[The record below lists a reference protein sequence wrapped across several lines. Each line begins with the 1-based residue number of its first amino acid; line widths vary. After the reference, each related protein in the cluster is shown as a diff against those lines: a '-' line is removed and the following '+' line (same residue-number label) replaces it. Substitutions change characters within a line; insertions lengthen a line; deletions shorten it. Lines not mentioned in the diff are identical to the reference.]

1 MNKQRGATM
10 KPITDFIS
18 SCATRSDAAK
28 GLGIHSNQLTRW
40 VDSGALVD
48 DKGHVWI
55 RTSKKPLRI
64 WPDNDE
70 RIDIIGTNGP
80 SGCHYPK

>member
-1 MNKQRGATM
+1 MNKQRGVTM

-55 RTSKKPLRI
+55 RTSYKPVRI
-64 WPDNDE
+64 WPDDE
-70 RIDIIGTNGP
+70 RIDNIGVNG
-80 SGCHYPK
+80 GDGEHYGN

>member
-1 MNKQRGATM
+1 MNKQRGHTM

-18 SCATRSDAAK
+18 SCATRSDTAK
-28 GLGIHSNQLTRW
+28 LLGIHPNQLTRW

-48 DKGHVWI
+48 DKGHVYI

-70 RIDIIGTNGP
+70 RIDIIGTNG
-80 SGCHYPK
+80 GDGEHYDK